1 MNRPRAEL
9 MSHVSI
15 VSVFVMAVA
24 VETKPG
30 MAQGRIE
37 ETQQHA
43 LSERRRA
50 LIVHNELY
58 RAPAADM
65 AMGSIHIH
73 HRETKQVTKL
83 STKNVRKNQE
93 GMDIAAEVGVEEQIA
108 RSRPETL
115 VDRIPTNFVPVL
127 PAAEKIEQQWTVAVP
142 VE

>member
-37 ETQQHA
+37 ETQQHT

-65 AMGSIHIH
+65 GNIHIH

-83 STKNVRKNQE
+83 GTKNVRKNQE